1 MTTAESRPAP
11 SPVVDS
17 PSEWVRDHA
26 TRYEATYGADGHDW
40 NGLPCLLVTT
50 KGRRSGRWVRSVL
63 IYGIDD
69 LTGDVILV
77 ASKGGHP
84 SNPLWFENLVDEPGS
99 VFLQIKGERFWAT
112 ARVVEG
118 DERARMWSAMNAIF
132 PTYDEYQSKAGATGR
147 IIPVVALS
155 RS

>member
-1 MTTAESRPAP
+1 MSEQNNRPAP

-26 TRYEATYGADGHDW
+26 TRYEATDGADGHDW

-50 KGRRSGRWVRSVL
+50 KGRRTGRWVRSVL
-63 IYGIDD
+63 IYGVDD
-69 LTGDVILV
+69 VTGDVILV

-84 SNPLWFENLVDEPGS
+84 SNPLWFENMVS
-99 VFLQIKGERFWAT
+99 NASAVFVQIKGERYWAT
-112 ARVVEG
+112 AREAVG
-118 DERARMWSAMNAIF
+118 DERERMWRTMNAIF
-132 PTYDEYQSKAGATGR
+132 PTYDEYREKAAPR
-147 IIPVVALS
+147 VIPVVALA